1 MVPPRE
7 ARAVSAAHPAQPLLP
22 ILSRYLLRETGR
34 IFVLAMAAFLLLYLL
49 VDFFDRLNTFLKHDA
64 GWGTVARYLLLKIP
78 LIITQMT
85 PAATFAAILL
95 GLGLLARYNEI
106 TALRACGVST
116 WQIGRPLL
124 SVAALVS
131 AATLGWNELLVPQCS
146 ARSHYVE
153 TVQIKKRLFP
163 GVLSER
169 GLWYYGR
176 QGIYN
181 IDYFD
186 SKTNTIHGLTLYEFT
201 PQFEL
206 RRLVEVESARWDGK
220 KWRAS
225 RVTERLF
232 PPGQEL
238 VSRTVPPQDFD
249 LQDKPEDF
257 TLARKEPEDLSFWQL
272 RKHVVL
278 LRARGIDTTE
288 EAVDLHLKL
297 ALPAMPFVL
306 ALVAVPLAS
315 HRARARNFA
324 TSVATGIG
332 VGFAYYVTLA
342 LSRSLGQ
349 AGAISPVVASWS
361 ANAVFALV
369 GIFLFL
375 GSE

>member
-1 MVPPRE
+1 MVPSGK
-7 ARAVSAAHPAQPLLP
+7 AGAVSAPQPAEPLLP
-22 ILSRYLLRETGR
+22 ILPRYLLRETGR

-49 VDFFDRLNTFLKHDA
+49 VDFFDRLNMFLKHDA
-64 GWGTVARYLLLKIP
+64 EWRTVARYLLLKIP
-78 LIITQMT
+78 LIVTQMT

-95 GLGLLARYNEI
+95 GLGLLSRYNEI
-106 TALRACGVST
+106 TALRACGIST
-116 WQIGRPLL
+116 WQIGSPLL

-146 ARSHYVE
+146 ARSHFIE
-153 TVQIKKRLFP
+153 TAEIKKRLFP
-163 GVLSER
+163 GVLSEH
-169 GLWYYGR
+169 GLWYYGK

-186 SKTNTIHGLTLYEFT
+186 SKTNTIHGLILYEFT
-201 PQFEL
+201 PRFEL
-206 RRLVEVESARWDGK
+206 RRLVEVESARWDGE

-225 RVTERLF
+225 QVTERLF

-249 LQDKPEDF
+249 LQDRPEDF
-257 TLARKEPEDLSFWQL
+257 TLARKEPEDLSFRQL
-272 RKHVVL
+272 RKHVAL
-278 LRARGIDTTE
+278 LRAKGVDTTE
-288 EAVDLHLKL
+288 EVVDLHLKL

-324 TSVATGIG
+324 TSVATGIS
-332 VGFAYYVTLA
+332 VGFAYYVILA

-349 AGAISPVVASWS
+349 AGAISPVVAAWS

-369 GIFLFL
+369 GVFLFL